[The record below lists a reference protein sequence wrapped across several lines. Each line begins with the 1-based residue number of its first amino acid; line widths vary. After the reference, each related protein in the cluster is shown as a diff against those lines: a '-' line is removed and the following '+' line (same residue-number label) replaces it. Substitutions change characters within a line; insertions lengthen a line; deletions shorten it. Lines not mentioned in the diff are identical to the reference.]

1 MERGGGGGMGAGER
15 FSVNWLIKIMALE
28 QRTWVQTS
36 APPLVSLVFVKPGST
51 LFQSKRKNNG
61 LV

>member
-1 MERGGGGGMGAGER
+1 MERSGGGGMGAGER

-28 QRTWVQTS
+28 QRTWVQIS
-36 APPLVSLVFVKPGST
+36 APPLVFVKPGST
-51 LFQSKRKNNG
+51 LFQSKRENNG